1 MWDDNPSG
9 NYKPNRI
16 TGQGRFSFD
25 LAMTKSIEFMEGK
38 RFEIRVDA
46 QNILN
51 RATPTQ
57 GTAASYG
64 GRFMSIANPGFG
76 INGSGSF
83 GTLSTK
89 AGHRTFQA
97 RLRLSF

>member
-1 MWDDNPSG
+1 V
-9 NYKPNRI
+9 

-25 LAMTKSIEFMEGK
+25 LALSKQIEFMEGK

-51 RATPTQ
+51 HATPTG
-57 GTAASYG
+57 GTPAASYG
-64 GRFMSIANPGFG
+64 GRFYTIDNPGFA
-76 INGSGSF
+76 INDAASF
-83 GTLSTK
+83 GTMRTK

-97 RLRLSF
+97 RLALRF